1 MKTKLRVHNLIYQYF
16 LLRMHFQYYQ
26 YGDTLPSIDTLCR
39 EFSVSAQTVTTALQR
54 LREEGYIDMHN
65 GRQTKVL
72 FRQTGEEYEAFIRG
86 FFSERLDASSDLTRT
101 TQMICLPLMTEGFMR
116 MDHRDLAYIAPFAK
130 RSGADD
136 VLYLFCYALQKLDN
150 PLAMNLFWET
160 SLFL

>member
-101 TQMICLPLMTEGFMR
+101 TQMICLPLMT
-116 MDHRDLAYIAPFAK
+116 
-130 RSGADD
+130 
-136 VLYLFCYALQKLDN
+136 
-150 PLAMNLFWET
+150 
-160 SLFL
+160 